1 MKLTTSEIQKVV
13 AIAALYLV
21 DCKPGQMEAFRT
33 QFASRL
39 RLQTMRDAFDE
50 LLAGYKLPSLHAAEV
65 FGLRQKLHML
75 FDDPIT
81 FEGPPI
87 VVVPVPGDPIAHCS
101 VEVVLPE
108 ATLTGKVY
116 VAHSATKPPVRWEPL
131 LIKQSDTGV
140 AWVLGRDATITEAEA
155 RIRLIAME
163 SEFWMSKKGLALR
176 RSGPAT
182 FANFMEGVP
191 AARLTARGLRRH
203 YTQPGTIT
211 EVNPC

>member
-1 MKLTTSEIQKVV
+1 MKLSPSEIQKVV
-13 AIAALYLV
+13 AIAAF
-21 DCKPGQMEAFRT
+21 CIEASKPGQLEAFRT

-50 LLAGYKLPSLHAAEV
+50 LMADFKLPSLHAGEV

-87 VVVPVPGDPIAHCS
+87 VVVPVPSDPIDHCK
-101 VEVVLPE
+101 VEVTLPE
-108 ATLTGKVY
+108 ATFSGKVY
-116 VAHSATKPPVRWEPL
+116 VSTDTAKVVVRWEPL
-131 LIKQSDTGV
+131 LIKQNDTGV
-140 AWVLGRDATITEAEA
+140 AWVLGRDAIITEAEA
-155 RIRLIAME
+155 RIRLNALE
-163 SEFWMSKKGLALR
+163 SEFWTTKKGLALR